1 MSDISELTSTMQ
13 SVSSSTSQSSSDS
26 LSEVSMGKDDFLEL
40 LVTQL
45 ENQDPLDP
53 ADSKEFSAQLAQFSS
68 LEQLYNI
75 NDNLAGLEGLTGEME
90 RLGALNMLDKSVVV
104 QDDSFKLEEG
114 MNSVELGYNL
124 ENSADKVSLK
134 VMDSNGDTVASFEG
148 QEGSV
153 GQHTLSWNFADQS
166 NPAITPGEYTLHVSA
181 TSHGES
187 IKAQPLVQAYVQGL
201 ETGKSGNELLTNLG
215 SFGLDQV
222 LSIVNS

>member
-1 MSDISELTSTMQ
+1 
-13 SVSSSTSQSSSDS
+13 
-26 LSEVSMGKDDFLEL
+26 MGKDDFLEL

-104 QDDSFKLEEG
+104 QGDSFKLEEG

-134 VMDSNGDTVASFEG
+134 VMDSNGDTVASFED

-153 GQHTLSWNFADQS
+153 GQHTLSWDFADQS
-166 NPAITPGEYTLHVSA
+166 NSAITPGEYTLQVSA